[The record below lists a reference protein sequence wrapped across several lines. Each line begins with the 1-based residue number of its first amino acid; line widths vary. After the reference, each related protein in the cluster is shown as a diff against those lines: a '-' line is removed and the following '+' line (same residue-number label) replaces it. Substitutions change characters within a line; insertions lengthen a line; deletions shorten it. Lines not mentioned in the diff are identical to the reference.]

1 MEYRMSMVM
10 KVQERGQI
18 TLPKRLRE
26 DMGLQPGDSVVAV
39 PIGGG
44 GYRLEPLKPMSIY
57 EMFERWGDKTPR
69 DSVDVERMIQAAQEE
84 EAEEA
89 ARRIL
94 GE

>member
-1 MEYRMSMVM
+1 MSIVM
-10 KVQERGQI
+10 KMQERGQI

-39 PIGGG
+39 PIGEGE
-44 GYRLEPLKPMSIY
+44 YRLERLAPMSIY

-69 DSVDVERMIQAAQEE
+69 DSADVEQMIRDAR
-84 EAEEA
+84 EAEADEA